1 MSQFPETSSDMPE
14 LNSEFIKRYQKL
26 LQKVPT
32 APTADPK
39 ELSNLKAAVKQ
50 AKAILKEKDAELA
63 ERDRQRDQYK
73 AQLESCT
80 AQFESQTETI
90 ESLQETIDR
99 LQIEVDNPPQQETP
113 IAAEPAAADSAV
125 NSLREENKE
134 LRSKTQ
140 KQTIKI
146 EALESD
152 HNGVWDAN
160 EAHRIT
166 IEEKTREIKELQAE
180 LAASSGVPAKDA
192 RGERKPV
199 DGTKEELKAH
209 IDKMRE
215 NISRLDRQYNGYGGL
230 DLAKVPA
237 SRLGEVAAIF
247 EQELETKQQRQAF
260 VLRARN
266 S

>member
-1 MSQFPETSSDMPE
+1 MSQVPEISADMPE

-80 AQFESQTETI
+80 AQF
-90 ESLQETIDR
+90 
-99 LQIEVDNPPQQETP
+99 
-113 IAAEPAAADSAV
+113 AGEPAAAESAV
-125 NSLREENKE
+125 NSLREENRE

-215 NISRLDRQYNGYGGL
+215 NISRLDKQYNGYGGL